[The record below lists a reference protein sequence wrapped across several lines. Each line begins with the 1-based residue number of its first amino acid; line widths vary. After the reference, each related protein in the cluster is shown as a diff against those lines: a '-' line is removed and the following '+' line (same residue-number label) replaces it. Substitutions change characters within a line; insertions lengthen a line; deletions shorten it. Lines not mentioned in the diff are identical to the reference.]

1 MSKLFL
7 FVLICLSLDGFSQIT
22 SKKKMARAGDN
33 APAILEWVKSSV
45 KPSTL
50 TKEQEEKILAHLE
63 ANTQASKKVLDKYNP
78 EQFEILGLD
87 RYINGYDKSYDKLF
101 TINGKEKFRRIIIR
115 RKQSGN

>member
-22 SKKKMARAGDN
+22 SKKKIARAGDN

-78 EQFEILGLD
+78 ATQRD
-87 RYINGYDKSYDKLF
+87 SVLF
-101 TINGKEKFRRIIIR
+101 YQK
-115 RKQSGN
+115 